1 MQIRANLFFNSQKH
15 KSLFQ
20 KKYQKKHLWHLD
32 RNCCYFCKSNIS
44 VINLI
49 LSSRNIIKIQQ
60 NTTAST
66 ETFTENSLRRSFAL
80 HSTSYLSIA
89 LFKILPHSK
98 TIKNAKKLL
107 VFGENVSRRL
117 SKYFQIHI
125 FWNFDHISRSCSQ
138 IN

>member
-1 MQIRANLFFNSQKH
+1 MQIRAKLIFNSQKH

-107 VFGENVSRRL
+107 VFGENDSHRL
-117 SKYFQIHI
+117 SNYIQIHI
-125 FWNFDHISRSCSQ
+125 FWNFDYISRIYNQ